1 MSSPAV
7 DGKSG
12 SSKVGSRMVV
22 NGFRAEV
29 LSEKFFA
36 LMRKAGEKSW
46 TTLHD
51 AARAPS
57 RQQREQFLADADTEG
72 LDEVVVERHLYVKYS
87 LRTVMTSR
95 SGSLVYVTTF
105 RKDAAGKWVS
115 KRSTRRD
122 IH

>member
-1 MSSPAV
+1 M
-7 DGKSG
+7 GN
-12 SSKVGSRMVV
+12 RILV

-29 LSEKFFA
+29 LSEKYFA
-36 LMRKAGEKSW
+36 LMRVAGESAYQQ
-46 TTLHD
+46 LHD
-51 AARAPS
+51 EAIAPT
-57 RQQREQFLADADTEG
+57 RGQREQFLAEAEAQG
-72 LDEVVVERHLYVKYS
+72 LNEVVVERHLYVKYT

-105 RKDAAGKWVS
+105 RKDAVGKWVA